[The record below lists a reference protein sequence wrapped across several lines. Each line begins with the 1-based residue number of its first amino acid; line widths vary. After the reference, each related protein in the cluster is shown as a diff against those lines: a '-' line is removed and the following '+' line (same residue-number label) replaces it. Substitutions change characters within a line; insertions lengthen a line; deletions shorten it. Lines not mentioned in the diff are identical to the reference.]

1 MEGGG
6 GHTTTAGNPKGCSCF
21 GRLDADRFCNQNT
34 ALHWPRSPR
43 AFNVECRQR
52 GSALQASG
60 IGAGGRG
67 VCALPPLVG
76 PPRTVAKVT
85 LEVGL
90 VEAAYIS
97 Q

>member
-1 MEGGG
+1 MGLEGGG

-34 ALHWPRSPR
+34 ALHRPCSPR

-60 IGAGGRG
+60 IGAEGGACVR
-67 VCALPPLVG
+67 CVG
-76 PPRTVAKVT
+76 PLTVAKVT
-85 LEVGL
+85 L
-90 VEAAYIS
+90 
-97 Q
+97 